1 MTISEPGAPTRGSSS
16 GEAKGPRAVPPNP
29 LISVCI
35 ANHNY
40 GRFLPAAIESV
51 LSQTYS
57 NVELVVADDGST
69 DDSRVII
76 QGYGDRVSS
85 VLQECA
91 GQAAAGWAAV
101 QAAKGDVVI
110 FLDADD
116 MLESEICGH
125 VAGAFEQEPELAVVQ
140 WRLRTIDAEGRP
152 LAPVLPPRPG
162 LLASGDLSEHILR
175 VRNRQYQLGSG
186 VAYATWAVRRLLP
199 ADLPEGEY
207 HALDHWL
214 NELIPLLGPVRSLD
228 EVGGAHRI
236 HGGSFTAFPEWSAD
250 WPRRL
255 IRLTLNS
262 HEHVR
267 RLAAELGRRCPED
280 ARELRDPALLGW
292 RLWSLT
298 VDPERHP
305 FTTDHRPILATQGI
319 VASLTHPHF
328 PWSYRLKRAAWFAAV
343 GTLPRAV
350 ARRIVARYPS
360 DGPLS
365 VLRG

>member
-1 MTISEPGAPTRGSSS
+1 MGPGR
-16 GEAKGPRAVPPNP
+16 VPPNP

-51 LSQTYS
+51 LVQTYP
-57 NVELVVADDGST
+57 NVELVVVDDGST

-76 QGYGDRVSS
+76 DGYGDRVRS
-85 VLQECA
+85 VMQKCA

-101 QAAKGDVVI
+101 QVAKGDVVI

-116 MLESEICGH
+116 MLDSEICGH
-125 VAGAFEQEPELAVVQ
+125 VAAAFGREPELAVVQ
-140 WRLRTIDAEGRP
+140 WRLRTIDADDRP
-152 LAPVLPPRPG
+152 LAPMFPPRSG
-162 LLASGDLSEHILR
+162 LLPSGDLSEHILR
-175 VRNRQYQLGSG
+175 VRNWHYQLGSG

-199 ADLPEGEY
+199 ARLPEGEY
-207 HALDHWL
+207 HAFDHWL

-228 EVGGAHRI
+228 EVGGAHRM
-236 HGGSFTAFPEWSAD
+236 HGGNFSAFTESSAD

-255 IRLTLNS
+255 IRLTLNT

-280 ARELRDPALLGW
+280 ARDLPDPALLGW

-305 FTTDHRPILATQGI
+305 FPADRRSILSMRGI
-319 VASLTHPHF
+319 SASLAHPHF
-328 PWSYRLKRAAWFAAV
+328 DWSSRLKRAAWFALV
-343 GTLPRAV
+343 GSLPRAV
-350 ARRIVARYPS
+350 ARRVIARYPS

-365 VLRG
+365 VPRG